1 MGSAFIIILK
11 FTFFFSN
18 FLFSV
23 IVFESYI
30 CWINKLHCYTEV
42 SYLTIGL
49 SFPPFFCW
57 SIPQRFTKLYNSKYI
72 LHSLILDFFQALLPQ
87 NTCLVFQCFITFSNL
102 NPKSPCFCPTLTKH
116 NLSSNYPRNTCRRL
130 LSYHSKC
137 MMSKLFHCLK
147 LSLSKIKMY
156 GEWP

>member
-1 MGSAFIIILK
+1 MTKFAPNFLFIFCYNILIYIMSLPISCFK
-11 FTFFFSN
+11 NSYGTFLTALFWTGCSLDLPLSYLHGICFHHYPEIYFFFSN

-72 LHSLILDFFQALLPQ
+72 LHSLILDFFKPYFLRTPVWFFSVLLPF
-87 NTCLVFQCFITFSNL
+87 LI
-102 NPKSPCFCPTLTKH
+102 
-116 NLSSNYPRNTCRRL
+116 
-130 LSYHSKC
+130 
-137 MMSKLFHCLK
+137 
-147 LSLSKIKMY
+147 
-156 GEWP
+156 